1 MLGIWIAVLSG
12 ALMSIQGVWN
22 TQVTKQSSLWVSTG
36 WVQLTALLVCV
47 AAWFFTG
54 RDPVGALWQVEN
66 KYTLLGGILGAFIT
80 VTVIQSMGKLGPAQA
95 TMLIVIAQL
104 VVSYLIELFG
114 IFGVEKQPFDWKK
127 LAGTAIVVGG
137 IILFKWEGFW
147 EKIVII
153 ISGLWSCNSEKNWVK

>member
-1 MLGIWIAVLSG
+1 
-12 ALMSIQGVWN
+12 MSIQGVWN

-137 IILFKWEGFW
+137 VILFKWGGFW
-147 EKIVII
+147 GKIVII

>member
-1 MLGIWIAVLSG
+1 MIGIWIAILSG
-12 ALMSIQGVWN
+12 TLMSIQGVWN

-36 WVQLTALLVCV
+36 WVQLTAFLVCV

-137 IILFKWEGFW
+137 IILFKWE
-147 EKIVII
+147 
-153 ISGLWSCNSEKNWVK
+153 